1 MMEEVFTRQ
10 RIITYLWLIFVPPWG
25 LYRVIR
31 KDSEFRRSEKWVWTM
46 IVGITLI
53 TLVKLII
60 AG

>member
-10 RIITYLWLIFVPPWG
+10 RIITYFWLIFVPPWG

-31 KDSEFRRSEKWVWTM
+31 RDSEFRRSEKWVWTM

>member
-1 MMEEVFTRQ
+1 MMEEVFTRE
-10 RIITYLWLIFVPPWG
+10 RMITYFWLIFAPPFG
-25 LYRVIR
+25 LYRVLR
-31 KDSEFRRSEKWVWTM
+31 RNSEFRRSEKWVWTM

>member
-10 RIITYLWLIFVPPWG
+10 RIITYFWLIFVPPWG
-25 LYRVIR
+25 LYRVLR
-31 KDSEFRRSEKWVWTM
+31 RDSEFRRSEKWVWTM
-46 IVGITLI
+46 IALITMI